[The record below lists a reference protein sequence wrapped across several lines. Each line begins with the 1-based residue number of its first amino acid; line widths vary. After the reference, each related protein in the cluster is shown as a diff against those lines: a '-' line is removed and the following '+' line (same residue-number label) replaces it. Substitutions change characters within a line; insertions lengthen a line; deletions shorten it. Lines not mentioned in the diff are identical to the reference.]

1 MYEERLFWLKF
12 NRLEEVYRSMH
23 FTAMQMFKLSGV
35 YSDNHEKQ
43 QQISKEICESIL
55 HDFLVDS
62 HYGAYYIINQR
73 FLVRD
78 KETGDYIRLEQNV
91 MNLID
96 ALNGLYDI
104 AKLHFDIFKKVDDEN
119 QYPEED
125 TSFCDYLLQ
134 DPDIIDELK
143 ETVQQCPNES
153 KRLKF
158 TKLIE
163 DLDDA
168 FSEYKKDFNYP
179 EENETAEDYL
189 ERMGYIND

>member
-62 HYGAYYIINQR
+62 HY
-73 FLVRD
+73 
-78 KETGDYIRLEQNV
+78 
-91 MNLID
+91 
-96 ALNGLYDI
+96 
-104 AKLHFDIFKKVDDEN
+104 
-119 QYPEED
+119 
-125 TSFCDYLLQ
+125 
-134 DPDIIDELK
+134 
-143 ETVQQCPNES
+143 
-153 KRLKF
+153 
-158 TKLIE
+158 
-163 DLDDA
+163 
-168 FSEYKKDFNYP
+168 
-179 EENETAEDYL
+179 NETAKDYL